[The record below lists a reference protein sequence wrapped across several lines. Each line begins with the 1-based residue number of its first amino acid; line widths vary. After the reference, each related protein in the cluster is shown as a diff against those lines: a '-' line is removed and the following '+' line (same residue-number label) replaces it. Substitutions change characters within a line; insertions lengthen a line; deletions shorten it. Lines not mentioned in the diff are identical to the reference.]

1 MEDNKFIDKIID
13 EFYEDQDL
21 YSRVL
26 YKKSF
31 SRPLKEPYRQRCKKR
46 TYTNAQIAKTIKLY
60 KEGNK
65 PKAISKILN
74 IPVLRISYI
83 LNKYKTT

>member
-1 MEDNKFIDKIID
+1 MEDNKFIDKFID

-21 YSRVL
+21 YRRVL

-31 SRPLKEPYRQRCKKR
+31 SRPLKEPYRQRFKKIK
-46 TYTNAQIAKTIKLY
+46 YTNAQIKKTTKLY
-60 KEGNK
+60 KEGYK

-74 IPVLRISYI
+74 IPVLKIYYI
-83 LNKYKTT
+83 LNQYKYS